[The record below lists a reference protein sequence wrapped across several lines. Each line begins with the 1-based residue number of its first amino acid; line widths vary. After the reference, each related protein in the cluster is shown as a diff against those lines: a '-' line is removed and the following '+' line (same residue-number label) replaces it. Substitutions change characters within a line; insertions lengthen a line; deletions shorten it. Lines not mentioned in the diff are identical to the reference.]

1 MSSFGWNYFDVF
13 PRCLDK
19 YQSLEHGWQG
29 SVWPVLT
36 VSPTS
41 SLHSA
46 LQSYRHFPMSSNTA
60 QPFTRAVSC
69 LWVRHKSPT
78 SQIVLIST
86 QSSDLG
92 SGATFSESI
101 SVASIT
107 YSHKTTVAFIT
118 YHCFNL
124 TFIHSIIWS
133 ISVFI
138 SRQYLFSLNLSVLRN
153 CAWHMA
159 GSEYILVESW
169 MLSTHASFPLA
180 VILTICLDL

>member
-92 SGATFSESI
+92 SGATFRVHFPGFCHILSQNHCSLYDLSLLQFNI
-101 SVASIT
+101 
-107 YSHKTTVAFIT
+107 YSWH
-118 YHCFNL
+118 
-124 TFIHSIIWS
+124 
-133 ISVFI
+133 
-138 SRQYLFSLNLSVLRN
+138 YLINFCLHVQ
-153 CAWHMA
+153 A
-159 GSEYILVESW
+159 IP
-169 MLSTHASFPLA
+169 LSTQPFC
-180 VILTICLDL
+180 T